1 MRTRS
6 ASASSHPRPPP
17 RAVRPLHRESSC
29 RRPSTPGGEWRHPPP
44 QILTHPSYVALLA
57 RVDDVLTDFADFA
70 KRPQKRWRAGPSSPP
85 LPVSMTSSPTSR
97 RDHRSAGVRDPR
109 RPPSPVSMTSSPT
122 SRRDHR
128 SAGVRD
134 PRRPPSSAPMASS
147 PTSRRDHRSAGV
159 RDPRR
164 PGSPSPGAEARPT
177 PHL

>member
-1 MRTRS
+1 M
-6 ASASSHPRPPP
+6 APP
-17 RAVRPLHRESSC
+17 
-29 RRPSTPGGEWRHPPP
+29 PPP

-109 RPPSPVSMTSSPT
+109 RSPTPSPVSMTSSPT

-134 PRRPPSSAPMASS
+134 PRRPPLVRADGVLTDFAKRPQKRWRAGPSS
-147 PTSRRDHRSAGV
+147 PGFTFARCRS
-159 RDPRR
+159 
-164 PGSPSPGAEARPT
+164 SPYPPLVVFVSSFTEFASTWVFISTEFEPT
-177 PHL
+177 